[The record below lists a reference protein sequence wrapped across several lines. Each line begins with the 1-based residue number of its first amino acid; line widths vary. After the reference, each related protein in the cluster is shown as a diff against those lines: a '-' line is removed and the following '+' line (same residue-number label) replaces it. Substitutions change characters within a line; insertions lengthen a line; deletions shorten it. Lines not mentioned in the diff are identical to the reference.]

1 MGRKQTK
8 GPENIVAW
16 KIEQLSS
23 TINTELKQILKEFN
37 GLNGNY
43 AEQTIQNI
51 YALITD
57 EFTRALIKELGY
69 QLATILRNSTVEVK

>member
-1 MGRKQTK
+1 MNIDKTNA
-8 GPENIVAW
+8 PENIVAR
-16 KIEQLSS
+16 KIEELSS

-51 YALITD
+51 YALTTD

-69 QLATILRNSTVEVK
+69 QLATILRNSTVEVN

>member
-1 MGRKQTK
+1 MNIDKTNA
-8 GPENIVAW
+8 PENIVAR
-16 KIEQLSS
+16 KIEELSS

-51 YALITD
+51 YALTTD